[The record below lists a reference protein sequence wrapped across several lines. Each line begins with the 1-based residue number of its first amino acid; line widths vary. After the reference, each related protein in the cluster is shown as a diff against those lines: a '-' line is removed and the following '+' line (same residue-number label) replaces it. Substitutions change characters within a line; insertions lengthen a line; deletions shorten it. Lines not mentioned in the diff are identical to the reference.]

1 MRVSTPGQRLC
12 SAVEGCVLVAGV
24 ELEGV
29 LYNTGGFATSM
40 SAACRRS
47 LCRVATAMSCVT
59 PICGFQVHRLPDQA
73 RAGMATA
80 VSELGES
87 GLIIGRSYEKNASV

>member
-12 SAVEGCVLVAGV
+12 SAVEGGELVAGV
-24 ELEGV
+24 EEDGV

-40 SAACRRS
+40 SAACKRS
-47 LCRVATAMSCVT
+47 LCRVETEMFCVT
-59 PICGFQVHRLPDQA
+59 PICGFHVHKLPDQA

-80 VSELGES
+80 VSESGES
-87 GLIIGRSYEKNASV
+87 GLTIGRS